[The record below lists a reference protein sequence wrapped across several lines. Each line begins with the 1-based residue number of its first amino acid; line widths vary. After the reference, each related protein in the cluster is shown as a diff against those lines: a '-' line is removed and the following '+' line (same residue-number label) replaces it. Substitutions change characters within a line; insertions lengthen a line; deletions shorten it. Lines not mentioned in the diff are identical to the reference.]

1 MKMTKQIFQKK
12 FLILFLTSIITLASF
27 FTYLYLQKRS
37 EELQKQAIKETFEE
51 LNDAVNLMDA
61 IKDEMPKELLE
72 VHQFLVEKGQ
82 RNEIKFYQIPPQI
95 KDLIMVHGAKHQVL
109 YVDPKVRLKPEIW
122 VPLLYHEVAHLY
134 WHTKHPVRTFEEFQ
148 ALLFDSENYA
158 YSVDC
163 QAWDLVTKHYPIN
176 NEDLKSEVEQR
187 LFKLYTQEAKVYNE
201 MIHGNSKA
209 KELWNKIIEEDIKTQ
224 KDYQKLLFEK

>member
-12 FLILFLTSIITLASF
+12 FLILFLIFIIAVVSF
-27 FTYLYLQKRS
+27 FTYSYLQKRS
-37 EELQKQAIKETFEE
+37 EELQKQAIKETFKE
-51 LNDAVNLMDA
+51 LNGAVNLMDA
-61 IKDEMPKELLE
+61 IKNEMPTELSE
-72 VHQFLVEKGQ
+72 VHRFLVERGQ

-134 WHTKHPVRTFEEFQ
+134 WHTKHPVKTFGEFQ

-158 YSVDC
+158 YSVNC
-163 QAWDLVTKHYPIN
+163 QAWDLVMKHYPIK
-176 NEDLKSEVEQR
+176 NEDLKSEIEQR
-187 LFKLYTQEAKVYNE
+187 LFKLYSQEAEVYNE
-201 MIHGNSKA
+201 MINSNSKV
-209 KELWNKIIEEDIKTQ
+209 KELWNKIIEEDIKAQ